1 MWSEKHRPTAL
12 SGMVGNEEA
21 RSEAAKWLANWKP
34 RTRPLLLSGPPGTGK
49 TTIARILAGA
59 HGYDMVGLNA
69 SDTRSKSR
77 INQIIQPVLANA
89 GLSGRTLI
97 FVDEVDGIHG
107 RSDYGGAEAL
117 LGLLK
122 DAPVPIILAAN
133 DPDAGKMRGIAKASL
148 HVRFRPVPPRLLR
161 VYLQGVLRREG
172 VQMGPGK
179 IIRVVAGSRGDIRS
193 MLNLA
198 QSLATGFIPETERPV
213 QEAGAEDGVEAFFK
227 AKSPSEAASV
237 LYSMQMDPREKINAF
252 YSAVVSSRV
261 DGRQLSRMLEVL
273 SRADILHGRIMATQ
287 NWRLLRYLN
296 AILSELYREG
306 LPVRYT
312 RYNLPFPLLTR
323 IRFDGRKLRELNAF
337 MGRSLRMS
345 GSSFAAIGLPFYL
358 VLVRA
363 GRVDAPG
370 EFAEIINKEASI
382 SPR

>member
-1 MWSEKHRPTAL
+1 MWSEKHRPLAL

-21 RSEAAKWLANWKP
+21 RSEAAGWLDNWK
-34 RTRPLLLSGPPGTGK
+34 RGDKPLLLTGPPGTGK
-49 TTIARILAGA
+49 TTIARILADI
-59 HGYDMVGLNA
+59 HGYDMVELNA
-69 SDTRSKSR
+69 SDARSKSR
-77 INQIIQPVLANA
+77 INQIIPPALAST
-89 GLSGRTLI
+89 GLSGRTMI

-117 LGLLK
+117 IRLLK
-122 DAPVPIILAAN
+122 DAPAPIMLAAN
-133 DPDAGKMRGIAKASL
+133 DSDAGKMRDILKACR

-161 VYLQGVLRREG
+161 VYLQGVLRKEG
-172 VQMGPGK
+172 ASVGPGTV
-179 IIRVVAGSRGDIRS
+179 IRVVAESRGDIRS

-198 QSLATGFIPETERPV
+198 QSLATGFSPETERPV
-213 QEAGAEDGVEAFFK
+213 QEAGAEEGVEAFFK

-237 LYSMQMDPREKINAF
+237 LYSMQMDPREKMNAF

-273 SRADILHGRIMATQ
+273 SRADLLHGRIMATQ

-296 AILSELYREG
+296 PILSELYREG

-337 MGRSLRMS
+337 MGRGLRMS
-345 GSSFAAIGLPFYL
+345 GSAFAAIGLPFYL

-363 GRVDAPG
+363 GKVGVPER
-370 EFAEIINKEASI
+370 FAEIVAKEAS
-382 SPR
+382 SSR

>member
-1 MWSEKHRPTAL
+1 MWSERHRPTTL

-21 RSEAAKWLANWKP
+21 RSEAAGWLAAWKP
-34 RTRPLLLSGPPGTGK
+34 GTKPLLLTGPPGTGK

-59 HGYDMVGLNA
+59 HGYDVVGLNA
-69 SDTRSKSR
+69 SDARSKSR
-77 INQIIQPVLANA
+77 INQIIPPALANV
-89 GLSGRTLI
+89 GLSGRSMI
-97 FVDEVDGIHG
+97 FIDEVDGIHG

-117 LGLLK
+117 LRLLK
-122 DAPVPIILAAN
+122 DAPVPIVLAAN
-133 DPDAGKMRGIAKASL
+133 DEGAGKMRDIIKASR

-161 VYLQGVLRREG
+161 VYLQGVLRKEG
-172 VQMGPGK
+172 VQVGPGT
-179 IIRVVAGSRGDIRS
+179 IIRVVAESRGDIRS

-198 QSLATGFIPETERPV
+198 QSLATGFSPETERPL
-213 QEAGAEDGVEAFFK
+213 QEADAEEGVEAFFK

-296 AILSELYREG
+296 AILAELYREG

-345 GSSFAAIGLPFYL
+345 GSSFAAMGLPFYL

-363 GRVDAPG
+363 GKVEPPG
-370 EFAEIINKEASI
+370 KFAEIITKEAS

>member
-1 MWSEKHRPTAL
+1 MWSEKYRPSTL

-21 RSEAAKWLANWKP
+21 RSEAAGWLAGWKP
-34 RTRPLLLSGPPGTGK
+34 ETKPLLLTGPPGTGK

-69 SDTRSKSR
+69 SDARSKSR
-77 INQIIQPVLANA
+77 INQIIPPALANA
-89 GLSGRTLI
+89 GLSGRTMI

-117 LGLLK
+117 LRLLK
-122 DAPVPIILAAN
+122 DTPVPVMLAAN
-133 DPDAGKMRGIAKASL
+133 DEGAGKMRDIIKASR

-161 VYLQGVLRREG
+161 AYLQGILRKEG
-172 VQMGPGK
+172 VQVGPGTV
-179 IIRVVAGSRGDIRS
+179 IRVVAESRGDIRS

-198 QSLATGFIPETERPV
+198 QSLATGFSPETERPV
-213 QEAGAEDGVEAFFK
+213 QEADAEEGVEAFFK

-237 LYSMQMDPREKINAF
+237 LYSMQMGPREKINAF

-273 SRADILHGRIMATQ
+273 SRADVLHGRIMATQ

-296 AILSELYREG
+296 SILSELYREG

-323 IRFDGRKLRELNAF
+323 IRFDGRKLRDLNVF

-358 VLVRA
+358 KLVGA
-363 GRVDAPG
+363 GKVEAP
-370 EFAEIINKEASI
+370 ERFAEIIAKEAS
-382 SPR
+382 SPG